1 MGGSLVRH
9 VYRSCPEGWSSP
21 TRLPPL
27 QVSLAPWLL
36 LASAALATAI
46 SWLQGGEE
54 MGSGDAIAGLQY
66 SIALQALTVPRAPTY
81 KAASLL
87 TYTC

>member
-1 MGGSLVRH
+1 M
-9 VYRSCPEGWSSP
+9 YRSCPEVWSSP
-21 TRLPPL
+21 TWLPLL

-66 SIALQALTVPRAPTY
+66 SIALQALSFPQAPTY